1 MYKAYINMHIL
12 ICTYKD
18 TENQINPVN
27 ITKKNYLN
35 YLRSKNFKQIYS
47 FKIVDD
53 L

>member
-35 YLRSKNFKQIYS
+35 YLRSKNSSKYTVL
-47 FKIVDD
+47 KW
-53 L
+53 